1 MSENVQ
7 NKHQIATS
15 KQINIAHL
23 NVNSLFSKKD
33 QISCI
38 LKDLSIHILCLNETK
53 IDDSIS
59 NDELHIHNYT
69 FVRKD
74 RTRYGGGVGI
84 YVHDNVKYKVVEILM
99 WDALEMVWLEIIL
112 PKLEPFLLCSVY
124 KPNQCTKI

>member
-38 LKDLSIHILCLNETK
+38 LKDLSIHI
-53 IDDSIS
+53 
-59 NDELHIHNYT
+59 
-69 FVRKD
+69 
-74 RTRYGGGVGI
+74 
-84 YVHDNVKYKVVEILM
+84 
-99 WDALEMVWLEIIL
+99 
-112 PKLEPFLLCSVY
+112 
-124 KPNQCTKI
+124 